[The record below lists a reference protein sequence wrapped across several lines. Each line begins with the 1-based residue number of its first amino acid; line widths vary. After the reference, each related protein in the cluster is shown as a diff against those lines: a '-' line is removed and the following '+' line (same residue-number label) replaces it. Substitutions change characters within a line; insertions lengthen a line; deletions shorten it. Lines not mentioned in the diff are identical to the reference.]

1 MYAFMIQHI
10 LKGISAPTAD
20 CRPPALRMIGSVKT
34 LGDLTH
40 PAVSGFYIA
49 SYGKAV
55 NILKGLYALLFL
67 LKSDKNR
74 REPHSFPPV
83 YLLFVPDFEN
93 AGRKVEV

>member
-1 MYAFMIQHI
+1 MLNRFARSGAGTRRNKSKQLYCLVAAYAAHALMYAFMIQHI

-55 NILKGLYALLFL
+55 NILKGLYALF
-67 LKSDKNR
+67 S
-74 REPHSFPPV
+74 V
-83 YLLFVPDFEN
+83 
-93 AGRKVEV
+93 